1 MITLRALDP
10 ADLDTVFAWEND
22 PAAIAMAA
30 FTAPDPSDRARFD
43 AHYARIM
50 ADPGVLQR
58 AIERDGVL
66 VGSIASFTMEGDR
79 ELTYW
84 VDPAC
89 WGQGVATDAV
99 RAFLQV
105 ETTRPLHA
113 RVAAL
118 NVGSQRVLERSGFER
133 YGEETSFADGVGR
146 DVVEL
151 LYRLD
156 DA

>member
-1 MITLRALDP
+1 MITLRALEP

-50 ADPGVLQR
+50 ADRGVLQR

-99 RAFLQV
+99 RAFLQI

-113 RVAAL
+113 RVAAH
-118 NVGSQRVLERSGFER
+118 NVGSQRVLERSGFAR